1 MGDFDTSPIH
11 ISRENLFSPAP
22 RSVTGH
28 ESASTVFEIT
38 HEIGHRTL
46 GGFGDVAPVLNTISI
61 NLSSTTSA
69 SRLTGDAVLFII
81 QTDGEGNEETAKK
94 RKTAWEKLLIGEAQ
108 RKSTTRRVE
117 VCTVQTLFG
126 TNWTKEKENLKAGKY
141 VSLVI
146 LDDRSD
152 HPFSKLVDYTFN
164 FGGEEQ
170 SLLELIEIGSNG
182 KHLSSPLTVAILS
195 SFNFGST
202 RDELEKEFHDLT
214 YHTGDEQPRARINLL
229 LPLSQAGEAF
239 KFAFEMAACFVLSKH
254 YFSPFEQ
261 LSVLI
266 SEAQTEVMRRSI
278 RRIKEGGREPAKSHL
293 RTAAMANSSFV
304 LLCTTETQNPE
315 IEGGF
320 DFGNPPVRASLQKI
334 PEIHELY
341 KLAKQRNFL
350 TYQECMKF
358 EEIGK
363 NMTKLMIFYTNCCDK
378 FRKRHQRI
386 LFSLNMAMFYI
397 SELDLSDPEH
407 DIHAFPRFSEE
418 ELRPLWDR
426 FAQSETS
433 LLEVYKTQGEST
445 RRLTK
450 QIYNCLYGQKGRV
463 FGPGFFQHV
472 LEATASFDTAELD
485 SEDGP
490 LDLWEFDL
498 EEYGYGGVEES
509 LAHPNTFHLAWLQD
523 DFLKLL
529 NDLHNYGH
537 KHLYKRPH
545 ADIGFDDKT
554 QFLFKHRSEVDVVG
568 FEELDRLVF
577 KKIDAVLSELG
588 DVEFCEPVP
597 NQTALTEWK
606 LEFREAVSNKLGEM
620 RE

>member
-28 ESASTVFEIT
+28 ESASAVFEIR
-38 HEIGHRTL
+38 HEIGHRTH
-46 GGFGDVAPVLNTISI
+46 GDFGDVTPVLNTISI
-61 NLSSTTSA
+61 NLSTTGST
-69 SRLTGDAVLFII
+69 SRQTGEAVLFII
-81 QTDGEGNEETAKK
+81 QTDHEGNEKTAEK
-94 RKTAWEKLLIGEAQ
+94 RKIAWEKLLIGEAQ

-117 VCTVQTLFG
+117 VCTVQTLFKS
-126 TNWTKEKENLKAGKY
+126 NWTKEKRNLKAGKY

-170 SLLELIEIGSNG
+170 SLSELLEIGSNG
-182 KHLSSPLTVAILS
+182 KHQSSPLTVAILS

-214 YHTGDEQPRARINLL
+214 YPTRGEKPRAHINLL
-229 LPLSQAGEAF
+229 LPLSPAGEAF
-239 KFAFEMAACFVLSKH
+239 KFAFEMATCFALSKH
-254 YFSPFEQ
+254 YFSPFEK

-278 RRIKEGGREPAKSHL
+278 RRIEEGGRKPVDSHF

-304 LLCTTETQNPE
+304 LLCTTETQNPK
-315 IEGGF
+315 IEGRF
-320 DFGNPPVRASLQKI
+320 DFGNPPARASLQKI
-334 PEIHELY
+334 PEIYELY
-341 KLAKQRNFL
+341 TLAKQKNFL
-350 TYQECMKF
+350 TYEECMKF

-363 NMTKLMIFYTNCCDK
+363 ILTKLMIFYANCCNK

-397 SELDLSDPEH
+397 AELDLSDPEH

-426 FAQSETS
+426 FDQSETS
-433 LLEVYKTQGEST
+433 LLEVYKSQGEST

-450 QIYNCLYGQKGRV
+450 QLYNCLYGQKGMV

-472 LEATASFDTAELD
+472 LEATASFDEVEFD
-485 SEDGP
+485 PEEGP
-490 LDLWEFDL
+490 FDLWEYDL
-498 EEYGYGGVEES
+498 EDYGVGGVEES

-554 QFLFKHRSEVDVVG
+554 QFLFKHRSKVDVVG
-568 FEELDRLVF
+568 FDELDRLVF
-577 KKIDAVLSELG
+577 KKIDSVLSELG
-588 DVEFCEPVP
+588 DVKFCEPAP
-597 NQTALTEWK
+597 NQTALTEWNV
-606 LEFREAVSNKLGEM
+606 EFREAVSNKLEGM